1 MSADHNINTESTN
14 TLFPFA
20 AVVNQEKAK
29 EALLLAVINP
39 AVHGVLF
46 LGEKG
51 TGKTTLVRSL
61 STLLPETS
69 LHLSVPST
77 LPLNKPES

>member
-1 MSADHNINTESTN
+1 
-14 TLFPFA
+14 
-20 AVVNQEKAK
+20 
-29 EALLLAVINP
+29 
-39 AVHGVLF
+39 VHGVLF

-51 TGKTTLVRSL
+51 TGKTTLARSL

>member
-1 MSADHNINTESTN
+1 MSADHQNKIDNTN

-39 AVHGVLF
+39 AVHGVLSNIGWSGRES
-46 LGEKG
+46 LPVMPPD
-51 TGKTTLVRSL
+51 LRSWDQ
-61 STLLPETS
+61 
-69 LHLSVPST
+69 
-77 LPLNKPES
+77 